1 MNLPRFYCREALSP
15 GALVELPE
23 PVARHAVR
31 VLRLPPGAPMI
42 LFDGRGGQY
51 LAHIERIERDTD
63 AEVVTVLAAQADDYR
78 YIPLLWAS
86 VIALLLPG
94 ALLHSAL
101 HGPAVWLQIL
111 LASAAALL
119 CEAAML
125 RARGLPARRFVLDGS
140 ALLTG
145 ALIGLTF
152 PPLGPW
158 WLVVVG
164 AFFAIVVA
172 KQLYGGLGNNLFNP
186 AMVAFAVMMVSFPA
200 QMSQWT
206 PHAALSGGDQLL
218 YVLTRDLP
226 VGLSADALAGATPLD
241 AVRTGLLNGQT
252 LGVLLAGP
260 WPVSLDQALLAL
272 AWLAGGLALGAR
284 GVLRWQA
291 PLAML
296 ATLTVLATLA
306 HLLDAERYASPLFH
320 LLAGATQ
327 LGAWFIATDPVTAPS
342 SARGRLWF
350 GAGIGAL
357 TWVIRTWGGYPD
369 AVAFAVLLMN
379 LCAPF
384 IDLHTRAP
392 AFGQRQPGGRR

>member
-1 MNLPRFYCREALSP
+1 MMSSP
-15 GALVELPE
+15 FLAQPKS
-23 PVARHAVR
+23 VR
-31 VLRLPPGAPMI
+31 RVMLW
-42 LFDGRGGQY
+42 
-51 LAHIERIERDTD
+51 
-63 AEVVTVLAAQADDYR
+63 VLAA
-78 YIPLLWAS
+78 
-86 VIALLLPG
+86 LLPG

-226 VGLSADALAGATPLD
+226 AGLSADALAGATPLD

-291 PLAML
+291 PLTML
-296 ATLTVLATLA
+296 ATLTVLAALA

>member
-1 MNLPRFYCREALSP
+1 MMSSP
-15 GALVELPE
+15 FLAQPKS
-23 PVARHAVR
+23 VR
-31 VLRLPPGAPMI
+31 QVMLW
-42 LFDGRGGQY
+42 
-51 LAHIERIERDTD
+51 
-63 AEVVTVLAAQADDYR
+63 VLA
-78 YIPLLWAS
+78 
-86 VIALLLPG
+86 VLLPG

-206 PHAALSGGDQLL
+206 PHAALSGSDQLR

-226 VGLSADALAGATPLD
+226 AGLSADALAGATPLD

-252 LGVLLAGP
+252 LGGLLAGP

-357 TWVIRTWGGYPD
+357 T
-369 AVAFAVLLMN
+369 
-379 LCAPF
+379 
-384 IDLHTRAP
+384 
-392 AFGQRQPGGRR
+392 

>member
-1 MNLPRFYCREALSP
+1 MMSSP
-15 GALVELPE
+15 FLAQPKS
-23 PVARHAVR
+23 VR
-31 VLRLPPGAPMI
+31 QVMLW
-42 LFDGRGGQY
+42 
-51 LAHIERIERDTD
+51 
-63 AEVVTVLAAQADDYR
+63 VLAA
-78 YIPLLWAS
+78 
-86 VIALLLPG
+86 LLPG
-94 ALLHSAL
+94 ALLHSTL

-111 LASAAALL
+111 LACATALL

-125 RARGLPARRFVLDGS
+125 RARGVPVRRFVLDGS

-145 ALIGLTF
+145 ALIGLSF

-158 WLVVVG
+158 WLVAVG

-206 PHAALSGGDQLL
+206 PHAALSGSDQLL
-218 YVLTRDLP
+218 YVLTRTLP
-226 VGLSADALAGATPLD
+226 PGVSADALAGATPLD
-241 AVRTGLLNGQT
+241 AMRTGLLNGQT

-260 WPVSLDQALLAL
+260 WPVSVGQALLAL
-272 AWLAGGLALGAR
+272 AWLAGGLVLGAR

-296 ATLTVLATLA
+296 ATLTVLSAIA
-306 HLLDAERYASPLFH
+306 HLLDAGRHASPLFH

-392 AFGQRQPGGRR
+392 AFGQRQPGGRG